1 MPVVHGVRVNAR
13 RAIAAA
19 LVGVAGA
26 VSAVMLVLSLAGSSD
41 SIEVRLGDDDFRGID
56 AAALADEIADHGPVP
71 FPDLLG
77 RDRPIWVTH
86 AGPDPVIGWY
96 AFLARTPEGDRCV
109 AQWDADAVSFVD
121 SCDAGTSY
129 PPDGAG
135 LEQLRWQVVDGEL
148 RILIN
153 NPGVE
158 S

>member
-1 MPVVHGVRVNAR
+1 MPVVHGVRVNAP

-26 VSAVMLVLSLAGSSD
+26 VGAMMLVLSLAGSSD

-56 AAALADEIADHGPVP
+56 AADLADEIGDHGPVP

-86 AGPDPVIGWY
+86 AGSDPVIGWY
-96 AFLARTPEGDRCV
+96 AFLARTPKGDRCV
-109 AQWDADAVSFVD
+109 AQWDANAVGFVD

-153 NPGVE
+153 SPGAE

>member
-1 MPVVHGVRVNAR
+1 MPIVYGVPVNVR

-26 VSAVMLVLSLAGSSD
+26 VGAVILVLSLAGSSD

-77 RDRPIWVTH
+77 RGRPIWVTH
-86 AGPDPVIGWY
+86 TGSDPVIGWY
-96 AFLARTPEGDRCV
+96 AFLARTPKGSRCV
-109 AQWDADAVSFVD
+109 AQWDADAVGFVD

-129 PPDGAG
+129 PPDGTG
-135 LEQLRWQVVDGEL
+135 LEQLRWQVVDREL

>member
-1 MPVVHGVRVNAR
+1 MPVVHGVPVNVR

-19 LVGVAGA
+19 LVGLAGA
-26 VSAVMLVLSLAGSSD
+26 VGALMLVLSLAGSSD

-56 AAALADEIADHGPVP
+56 AADLADESADHGPVP

-86 AGPDPVIGWY
+86 AGSDPVIGWY
-96 AFLARTPEGDRCV
+96 AFLARTPKGDRCV
-109 AQWDADAVSFVD
+109 AQWDANAVGFVD

-135 LEQLRWQVVDGEL
+135 LEQVRWQVVDGEL

-153 NPGVE
+153 SPGAE
-158 S
+158 A

>member
-1 MPVVHGVRVNAR
+1 MPVVHGVRMNVR

-26 VSAVMLVLSLAGSSD
+26 VGAVILVLSLAGSSD

-77 RDRPIWVTH
+77 RGRPIWVTH
-86 AGPDPVIGWY
+86 TGSDPVIGWY
-96 AFLARTPEGDRCV
+96 AFLARTPKGSRCV
-109 AQWDADAVSFVD
+109 AQWDADAVGFVD

-129 PPDGAG
+129 PPDGTG
-135 LEQLRWQVVDGEL
+135 LEQLRWQVVDREL

-153 NPGVE
+153 NPGDE

>member
-1 MPVVHGVRVNAR
+1 MPAIHGVPVNVR

-19 LVGVAGA
+19 LVGLAGA
-26 VSAVMLVLSLAGSSD
+26 VGAVMLVLSLAGSSD
-41 SIEVRLGDDDFRGID
+41 SIKVRLGADDFRGID
-56 AAALADEIADHGPVP
+56 AADLANEIADHGPVP

-86 AGPDPVIGWY
+86 AGSDPVIGWY
-96 AFLARTPEGDRCV
+96 AFLARTPKGDRCV
-109 AQWDADAVSFVD
+109 AQWDANAVGFVD

-153 NPGVE
+153 SPGAE

>member
-1 MPVVHGVRVNAR
+1 MPFVHGVRVNTS
-13 RAIAAA
+13 RAIAATLVGLAGAAGA
-19 LVGVAGA
+19 LV
-26 VSAVMLVLSLAGSSD
+26 LVLSLARSSD

-56 AAALADEIADHGPVP
+56 AASLADEIADYGPVA

-86 AGPDPVIGWY
+86 AGSDPAIGWY
-96 AFLARTPEGDRCV
+96 AFLAQVPNGDRCLV
-109 AQWDADAVSFVD
+109 QWDANAVGFVN
-121 SCDAGTSY
+121 SCDAKASY
-129 PPDGAG
+129 PPNGAG

-153 NPGVE
+153 NPGAG

>member
-1 MPVVHGVRVNAR
+1 MPVVHGVRGNAR
-13 RAIAAA
+13 RMIAAA
-19 LVGVAGA
+19 LVGLAGA
-26 VSAVMLVLSLAGSSD
+26 TGAVILILSLAGSSN

-56 AAALADEIADHGPVP
+56 AADLAAEIADHGPVP

-77 RDRPIWVTH
+77 RDRSIWVTH
-86 AGPDPVIGWY
+86 AGSDPATGWY
-96 AFLARTPEGDRCV
+96 AFLARTPKGGRCV

-135 LEQLRWQVVDGEL
+135 LEQLPWQVVDGEL

>member
-19 LVGVAGA
+19 LGGVAGA
-26 VSAVMLVLSLAGSSD
+26 VGAVMLVLSLAGSSD
-41 SIEVRLGDDDFRGID
+41 SIEVRLGDGDFRGID
-56 AAALADEIADHGPVP
+56 AADLANEIAYHGPVP

-77 RDRPIWVTH
+77 RDRSIWVTH
-86 AGPDPVIGWY
+86 AGSDPVIGWY
-96 AFLARTPEGDRCV
+96 AFLARTPKGDRCV